1 VIEAS
6 AHHEAPEK
14 SRPTR
19 RRDPRFFILN
29 SQFSILLLVL
39 SACSGPPPAEAPAP
53 APQAPITGTQLEG
66 YVRTYELAGPLVP
79 ASTTMASAW
88 DIPANPL
95 TDEALGESPDA
106 DLVRRGFRLFTETP
120 DEAPRLTHNR
130 LTCNNCHLNAGQ
142 RELSLPLVGV
152 DAMFP
157 EYNRRAGREFTLED
171 RIIGCFLRSE
181 NATAGSDTP
190 DARTPEVVALAA
202 YLRWL
207 SRGHAKGENPSW
219 RKRNRIADDK
229 LIPVDQLDPVKG
241 EAIYRE
247 KCQSCHGLDGQ
258 GVQIG
263 DKRAG
268 PLWGP
273 DSWNDGAGAART
285 YTLAGIIRYAM
296 PYLAPGSLTDEEA
309 QHVAAFITSKP
320 RPVYPFKDQ
329 DYRTEPV
336 PPDAVYY
343 KR

>member
-1 VIEAS
+1 MTGVALSRRPDAS
-6 AHHEAPEK
+6 
-14 SRPTR
+14 SRQ
-19 RRDPRFFILN
+19 RDPRFFILN
-29 SQFSILLLVL
+29 SQFFILLLL
-39 SACSGPPPAEAPAP
+39 SGCSAPPPAEQPAP
-53 APQAPITGTQLEG
+53 APPAPITGTQLQG
-66 YVRTYELAGPLVP
+66 YTRTYELAGPLVP

-95 TDEALGESPDA
+95 TDGAMGTSAEA
-106 DLVRRGFRLFTETP
+106 DLVRRGYRLFTDTP
-120 DEAPRLTHNR
+120 YEASRLTHNR
-130 LTCNNCHLNAGQ
+130 LSCNNCHLNAGQ

-157 EYNRRAGREFTLED
+157 EYNKRAGRDFTLEE
-171 RIIGCFLRSE
+171 RIVGCFMRSE
-181 NATAGSDTP
+181 NATGGTETPEP
-190 DARTPEVVALAA
+190 DAPEVTALAA

-207 SRGHAKGENPSW
+207 SRGYPKGENPSW

-229 LIPVDQLDPVKG
+229 LMPIDRLDPVKG
-241 EAIYRE
+241 ETIYRE
-247 KCQSCHGLDGQ
+247 KCQSCHGIDGQ

-263 DKRAG
+263 DKKAG

-273 DSWNDGAGAART
+273 ESWNDGAGAART
-285 YTLAGIIRYAM
+285 YTLAGIVRYAM
-296 PYLAPGSLTDEEA
+296 PYLSPGSLTDEEA

-329 DYRTEPV
+329 DYLAEPV

>member
-1 VIEAS
+1 M
-6 AHHEAPEK
+6 
-14 SRPTR
+14 
-19 RRDPRFFILN
+19 DPAIRRFFVL
-29 SQFSILLLVL
+29 SSEFSILLLL
-39 SACSGPPPAEAPAP
+39 LAACSAPAPPAEEPAP

-66 YVRTYELAGPLVP
+66 YVRPYELAGPLVP

-88 DIPANPL
+88 DVPANPL
-95 TDEALGESPDA
+95 TDEELGTSAEA
-106 DLVRRGFRLFTETP
+106 DLVRRGYRLFTDTP
-120 DEAPRLTHNR
+120 SEAARLSHNR
-130 LTCNNCHLNAGQ
+130 LSCNNCHLNAGQ
-142 RELSLPLVGV
+142 RELSRPLVGV

-157 EYNRRAGREFTLED
+157 EHNKRAGRDFTLED
-171 RIIGCFLRSE
+171 RIIGCFMRSE
-181 NATAGSDTP
+181 NATGGSERPEP
-190 DARTPEVVALAA
+190 DAPEVAALAA

-207 SRGHAKGENPSW
+207 SRGYPKGENPSW
-219 RKRNRIADDK
+219 RKKNTIAAGR

-241 EAIYRE
+241 EAVYRE

-263 DKRAG
+263 DKKAG

-273 DSWNDGAGAART
+273 ESWNDGAGAART
-285 YTLAGIIRYAM
+285 YTLAGIVRYAM

-336 PPDAVYY
+336 PADAVYY
-343 KR
+343 RR